1 MRKIILST
9 FLILTT
15 ICTAF
20 ADEVSFI
27 ASAPK
32 SVVAGKRFEL
42 KYEANKKTDG
52 QPTIPE
58 IDGLRILTGPH
69 SSFFTQSS
77 NVNGRRTS
85 TQTITF
91 TYIVVIDKE
100 GDVTIPGAS
109 VMVDG
114 KQVVSNPV
122 TIKALPESQAAAA
135 ASSQQQN
142 NNSRGSSTR
151 QSGSSNTDISNE
163 NLFIVASVSKTK
175 VYEQE
180 ALQLTY
186 KVYTDVNLVNL
197 DNPAPDLKGFNI
209 QEVELPQQRQFE
221 LERYNGRNYNTMV
234 WRKFI
239 LFPQESGKLEIP
251 SMEYEAV
258 VAVQTR
264 RTMDPFEMMFNGGY
278 SYVNVNKKVKSNKV
292 IIDVEKLPAGKPQG
306 FSGAVGQFN
315 VSSSV
320 STSSLKSNE
329 EFTLKVVVKG
339 DGNMK
344 LMGDPVVEFPS
355 EFDVYDP
362 IISNKYKL
370 TNKGFAG
377 EKIYEY
383 VVTPRTAGQFTLP
396 AAKFVYFDTATNN
409 YKVVEGKEFTIDVAK
424 GATTTAQTGNVY
436 IVKEEGKL
444 LANDIRYIK
453 LGADENGNDGKIYE
467 SALYW
472 LTYVVSLLAFVVA
485 VLVYRK
491 RMKENENVSLVKT
504 KKANSVA
511 VRRLKNVKTLLRNNQ
526 ENEFYDETL
535 KAIWYYMS
543 DKLNI
548 PLSQLSKDNI
558 SNELSRRGCDD
569 ELVAELMNLLNECEF
584 ARYAPG
590 DSGATMDKVYKMAVA
605 VISKMENSIRK

>member
-1 MRKIILST
+1 MKRILLST
-9 FLILTT
+9 LLILTT

-32 SVVAGKRFEL
+32 SVVVGRRFNL
-42 KYEANKKTDG
+42 SYEANRKTDG

-58 IDGLRILTGPH
+58 VDGMRVLMGP
-69 SSFFTQSS
+69 SSSIMSQSS
-77 NVNGRRTS
+77 IVNGKRS
-85 TQTITF
+85 SSQTITY
-91 TYIVVIDKE
+91 TYIVAVDTE
-100 GDVTIPGAS
+100 GEIVIPGAS
-109 VMVDG
+109 VMIDG
-114 KQVVSNPV
+114 KNYVSNPL
-122 TIKALPESQAAAA
+122 TIKVLPENQA
-135 ASSQQQN
+135 SQQQN
-142 NNSRGSSTR
+142 ASRSQQAR
-151 QSGSSNTDISNE
+151 QSTSTTDISNE
-163 NLFIVASVSKTK
+163 NLFVVASVNKAK

-180 ALQLTY
+180 ALVLTY

-197 DNPAPDLKGFNI
+197 DNPAPELKGFNI
-209 QEVELPQQRQFE
+209 QEIELPQQREFE
-221 LERYNGRNYNTMV
+221 LERYNGRNYNMME
-234 WRKFI
+234 WRKYV
-239 LFPQESGKLEIP
+239 LFPQENGKLEIP

-264 RTMDPFEMMFNGGY
+264 RNMDVFEMMFNGGY
-278 SYVNVNKKVKSNKV
+278 SYVEVKKKLKSNKV
-292 IIDVEKLPAGKPQG
+292 VVDVEKLPAGKPVG
-306 FSGAVGQFN
+306 FSGAVGHFS

-320 STSSLKSNE
+320 SSSNLKSNE
-329 EFTLKVVVKG
+329 EFTLKVTVKG

-370 TNKGFAG
+370 TGKGFAG

-383 VVTPRTAGQFTLP
+383 VVTPRTAGVYTLP
-396 AAKFVYFDTATNN
+396 AAKFTYFDTATGS
-409 YKVVEGKEFTIDVAK
+409 YKTVEGKEFTIDVAK
-424 GATTTAQTGNVY
+424 GVSQAVQSGNIYV
-436 IVKEEGKL
+436 VKEDGKI

-453 LGADENGNDGKIYE
+453 LGTAENSDNGEFFN
-467 SALYW
+467 SSLYW
-472 LTYVVSLLAFVVA
+472 LLYAVAISLFAVA
-485 VLVYRK
+485 VSVNRK
-491 RMKENENVSLVKT
+491 RMKENENVTLVKT

-511 VRRLKNVKTLLRNNQ
+511 VRRLKKAKTLLRENRT
-526 ENEFYDETL
+526 NEFFDETL
-535 KAIWYYMS
+535 KAVWGYMS

-569 ELVAELMNLLNECEF
+569 ALVADVLDLLNECEF

-590 DSGATMDKVYKMAVA
+590 DTGATMEKVYRMALD
-605 VISKMENSIRK
+605 VIGKMENSIRKRI